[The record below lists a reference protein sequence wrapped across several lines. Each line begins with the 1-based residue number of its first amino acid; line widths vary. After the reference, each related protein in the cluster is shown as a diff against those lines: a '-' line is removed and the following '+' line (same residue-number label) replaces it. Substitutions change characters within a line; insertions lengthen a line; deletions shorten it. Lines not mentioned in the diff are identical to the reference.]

1 MHDGAALG
9 MTVDHPVAQQDAA
22 NQTAIPELVPA
33 SQLQPGLTDPD
44 LKVEGWVK
52 ISPPQVFTGYTFQY
66 LKDICPKYYK
76 IYVPVFTIW
85 I

>member
-1 MHDGAALG
+1 MGWVRVRLQDGAALG
-9 MTVDHPVAQQDAA
+9 MIVDHPVAQQDAA

-52 ISPPQVFTGYTFQY
+52 ISPSHPPCE
-66 LKDICPKYYK
+66 I
-76 IYVPVFTIW
+76 
-85 I
+85 